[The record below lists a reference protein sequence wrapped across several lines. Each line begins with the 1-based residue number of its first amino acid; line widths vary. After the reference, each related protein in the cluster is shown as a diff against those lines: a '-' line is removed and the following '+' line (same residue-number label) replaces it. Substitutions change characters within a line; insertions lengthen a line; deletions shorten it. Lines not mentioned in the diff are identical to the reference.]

1 MKNAFTIPLS
11 VALLLVLT
19 SLACAIPRRIQLDTS
34 NSGTVVSPETA
45 MALTVQA
52 VVAEKVQAAQ
62 ATANAVASALPAT
75 TANLL
80 PATATSLDAPT
91 NLPTDTPSVP
101 PATAVPP
108 SPTEIAPADASALW
122 VVFVQDGNVGLWRE
136 DGSTTWLAQTGDVF
150 TARISSDGQRVA
162 YVRSFPS
169 GSDELWVVNTDA
181 TNARLLSNPLEP
193 IPADTLGIA
202 ISDFRWVPNSHRLGY
217 STRYIYEG
225 PSGPNANLMVADA
238 DSGTI
243 TPLFA
248 AGQANEF
255 AFSPDG
261 SQVAISTSGNYG
273 DVLGSVSIYNLD
285 LSNPRVNVLQY
296 PSVSTY
302 SEWAFSALP
311 TWSNDSQHL
320 LVVIPPPAIL
330 ENPDSVSNVYWVDV
344 ASGSTTLVN
353 SINMGLFFGGSPVV
367 TNDLSQIAYAYQ
379 PVDSTSGELAQLRIM
394 AGIPE
399 SGISQPIFPGTAGY
413 NMLAI
418 DFSPENNLLAA
429 AISDTGIADISIYL
443 SGSGEV
449 LPVPFLDN
457 QDPYRMK
464 WLSTQ
469 RVIYLSSF
477 TAGNQTL
484 QIADLDGFVTN
495 LTSSG
500 NTSGFD
506 FVYVTP

>member
-1 MKNAFTIPLS
+1 MRNAFKIPLS
-11 VALLLVLT
+11 VAVLLVLA
-19 SLACAIPRRIQLDTS
+19 SIACAIPRRIQLDTS
-34 NSGTVVSPETA
+34 NSGTIVSPETA

-62 ATANAVASALPAT
+62 ETANAEASALPAVNPT
-75 TANLL
+75 ETSPA
-80 PATATSLDAPT
+80 PATVAPLDAPT
-91 NLPTDTPSVP
+91 PTPALPI
-101 PATAVPP
+101 
-108 SPTEIAPADASALW
+108 SPTEITPAGSGALL

-136 DGSTTWLAQTGDVF
+136 DGSTTWLAQTGDAF
-150 TARISSDGQRVA
+150 IAKISSDGQQVA
-162 YVRSFPS
+162 YVRTYPS

-225 PSGPNANLMVADA
+225 PSGPNADLSLIDTDNGA
-238 DSGTI
+238 I

-255 AFSPDG
+255 SFSPDG
-261 SQVAISTSGNYG
+261 TQLAISTSGNYG
-273 DVLGSVSIYNLD
+273 DVPGSVSLYNLD

-311 TWSNDSQHL
+311 TWSADSQHL

-330 ENPDSVSNVYWVDV
+330 ENPDDLSTVYWVEV
-344 ASGSTTLVN
+344 ASGSATLVN
-353 SINMGLFFGGSPVV
+353 SINTGLFFGGSPVV
-367 TNDLSQIAYAYQ
+367 TGDLSQVAYVYQ
-379 PVDSTSGELAQLRIM
+379 PIDYTSGELAQLRLM

-399 SGISQPIFPGTAGY
+399 SGVSQPIFPGAAGY

-418 DFSPENNLLAA
+418 DFSSENNLLAA
-429 AISDTGIADISIYL
+429 AISDAGITDVSIYL

-457 QDPYRMK
+457 QDPYGMK
-464 WLSTQ
+464 WLSSE

-477 TAGNQTL
+477 TAGDQTL
-484 QIADLDGFVTN
+484 HIATLDGVVTT
-495 LTSSG
+495 LTTTGDVRS
-500 NTSGFD
+500 FD
-506 FVYVTP
+506 FVQLAP